1 MFSHGV
7 VLVFRL
13 LHIVSGVF
21 WVGGILFLARFLFPT
36 ARALGPAA
44 GPVMDHLMRVMKVP
58 QALLGAGVLAVLS
71 GIGLYWSDSLGF
83 KGEWMRSSTGMV
95 FGTGG
100 LLAIIALA
108 IGATVNAPAGKRMA
122 ALAAEIQAQKGPPSP
137 AQASEMQRLQ
147 GRIGLALRVV
157 TVLLLLA
164 VAAMAL
170 ARYIA

>member
-1 MFSHGV
+1 MLSHGV

-21 WVGGILFLARFLFPT
+21 WVGGILFLGRFLFPT
-36 ARALGPAA
+36 ALTLGPAA

-58 QALLGAGVLAVLS
+58 QALLGAGVLTVLS
-71 GIGLYWSDSLGF
+71 GIGLYWNDSVGLNGM
-83 KGEWMRSSTGMV
+83 WTRSPTGMV

-100 LLAIIALA
+100 LLAIIALI
-108 IGATVNAPAGKRMA
+108 IGATVNAPAGKRMS
-122 ALAAEIQAQKGPPSP
+122 ALAAEIQAQKAPPTP
-137 AQASEMQRLQ
+137 VQASELQRLQ

-164 VAAMAL
+164 VAAMAV
-170 ARYIA
+170 ARYMA